1 VRVVID
7 CNVLIAAN
15 RRETTASLAC
25 SAACARRLLDA
36 ADNDVLLEDTTNLIW
51 GEYKRYCS
59 FSGQPGPGD
68 RFFVWLVRNR
78 WTPERVHRIDI
89 GADDDEIE
97 AHVPSA
103 LRDFDRSDRKWIV
116 TYIGG
121 VGEALY
127 NALDSDWSEST
138 KDLSDAGINVV
149 ELCPQDLRHLLSV
162 RFDGKL

>member
-15 RRETTASLAC
+15 RRETTASLPC
-25 SAACARRLLDA
+25 SAACARRLLDTTN
-36 ADNDVLLEDTTNLIW
+36 NDILLEDATNLIW
-51 GEYKRYCS
+51 EEYKRYCN

-89 GADDDEIE
+89 GAGDDEIE
-97 AHVPSA
+97 ARVPSA

-121 VGEALY
+121 GGEALY
-127 NALDSDWSEST
+127 NALDSDWSESA

-149 ELCPQDLRHLLSV
+149 EICPRDLRT
-162 RFDGKL
+162 FIND